1 MLGGFSPPLIEPG
14 HLTVAEFLR
23 RQGDHT
29 AVMGKWHLGLDWARA
44 ARRDLVNPRPQKK
57 SNAKAKT
64 KAAAKDDAGASI
76 DFTQPFGR
84 RPTALGFDEFFGISA
99 SLDMPP
105 YTYLANDRVATQ
117 PDRVGNFP
125 MKNAHPD
132 GGKVNTGPIAPG
144 FDTVDVLPTFTQ
156 RAIDYF
162 GRRAAEVRAGKPF
175 FLYLPLASPHTPSRP
190 RERGRAKAG
199 STITRIS

>member
-1 MLGGFSPPLIEPG
+1 VLGGFSPPLIEPG

-23 RQGDHT
+23 RQGYHT

-64 KAAAKDDAGASI
+64 KAAAKDDSGASI

-132 GGKVNTGPIAPG
+132 CGKVN
-144 FDTVDVLPTFTQ
+144 FTQ